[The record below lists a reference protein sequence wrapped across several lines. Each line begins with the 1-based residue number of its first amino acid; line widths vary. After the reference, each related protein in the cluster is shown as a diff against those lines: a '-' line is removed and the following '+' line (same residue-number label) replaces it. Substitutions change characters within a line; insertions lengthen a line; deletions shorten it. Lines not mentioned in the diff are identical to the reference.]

1 MNKKNSLILILLVF
15 LILLSIAAAII
26 LSMKPEETFT
36 PNALESVSSSEWT
49 EKEHDTVPAVDN
61 NITETP
67 ESSPQSHQGN
77 VQDTTQQIIYED
89 ETHTTTSLSG
99 SDKET
104 DQNTKPSSPPST
116 DSDLKDPD
124 VITTYPKE
132 PSSVTQTVEIPET
145 TPSSDNGSENKPSEP
160 SEASGSVYD
169 PVLGW
174 ITVAPSKQEVID
186 SDGDINKQVGT
197 MGN

>member
-49 EKEHDTVPAVDN
+49 EKEHDTVPAVN
-61 NITETP
+61 NNTNETLEP
-67 ESSPQSHQGN
+67 SSQSQKGS
-77 VQDTTQQIIYED
+77 VQDTTQQIIYEN
-89 ETHTTTSLSG
+89 ETQTTTSLSG
-99 SDKET
+99 SNKEA
-104 DQNTKPSSPPST
+104 DQNAKPYAPPST

-124 VITTYPKE
+124 VIPTYPKE
-132 PSSVTQTVEIPET
+132 PSSVTETEEIPET
-145 TPSSDNGSENKPSEP
+145 TPTSDKGAEDKPSEP
-160 SEASGSVYD
+160 SAPSGSVYD

-174 ITVAPSKQEVID
+174 IPVAPSKQEVID